1 MQGGSPPS
9 TIFSRAAPPLMQTYP
24 PQERFYEEEAEQEI
38 NLRDYLLILRK
49 RKFIVFTLLALVFL
63 TTAIVTFSTT
73 PIYTSAVE
81 VLIERN
87 RGTPGLEN
95 QYYSYDP
102 DFLETQS
109 SIVKSSKVARRVVD
123 SLKLATT
130 YRSYFLEEKKGG
142 EPTFFDTIRESIRE
156 SLSSLLTT
164 VKKFG
169 EEPTGQGAGQALVA
183 TEPMSEEDLI
193 ASVIQGRLMVSTV
206 KNTKIINI
214 SYSDKSPAIAK
225 LVADAVAKA
234 YMDELLD
241 MKLTTSR
248 YTLQWMTSKAQEER
262 NKLEASE
269 KAMQEYMRAN
279 DLVTIENKL
288 AITPQRLSEFS
299 SQLSKAQTDR
309 KTLEG
314 ILRQVE
320 ASGKNVAQL
329 ENIPTFADNAVLK
342 GAREALFKA
351 RQNISDLSKKY
362 GEKHPLMIKANDELA
377 ELLTQQQAEVNR
389 VIAATR
395 NAYELAKSQ
404 EKNLDELLG
413 TTKNELLNLNEKFIQ
428 YSIMKRDVDANRV
441 VYEALTA
448 NIKKEGVTEQSQSV
462 NVWVIKNAAFPGG
475 PSKPNKKR
483 NLALGLILGLMA
495 GVGCAFLIEYLD
507 NTVKSDKDFESRYGV
522 TVLGTIEKLKEKGK
536 KIESYIVQKP
546 LSPMAESYRLVRS
559 GLLLSSAEQPP
570 KTILVTSMGQGEGKT
585 STTINIARVFSQGG
599 KKILII
605 DCDLRRPRV
614 HSVFSMQN
622 EKGLSNYLTG
632 TLQENIIH
640 KVAGEEIFAITSGP
654 IPPNPSELVGSKR
667 LKNLLEKMR
676 DHFDFII
683 VDSPPVQ
690 LVTDSLTL
698 SHLVDGTLVV
708 VKAGSTTY
716 DTVQSGLKKLRD
728 VQCRILGVVLNG
740 VGKHHG
746 GGYYYSGYS
755 SYYAKD
761 DTPS

>member
-1 MQGGSPPS
+1 M
-9 TIFSRAAPPLMQTYP
+9 LMQTHP
-24 PQERFYEEEAEQEI
+24 QQERFYEEEVEQETH
-38 NLRDYLLILRK
+38 LRDYFNILLK
-49 RKFIVFTLLALVFL
+49 RKSIVFSLLGLVFL
-63 TTAIVTFSTT
+63 TTVLVTFSAT

-95 QYYSYDP
+95 QYFSYEH
-102 DFLETQS
+102 DFLETQA
-109 SIVKSSKVARRVVD
+109 SIVKSAKVARRVVD

-130 YRSYFLEEKKGG
+130 YRGYFLEKKKGD
-142 EPTFFDTIRESIRE
+142 PTFFESIRE
-156 SLSSLLTT
+156 NVNESLGNLADNMSKMVEEPAGNKRGEALLTI
-164 VKKFG
+164 
-169 EEPTGQGAGQALVA
+169 
-183 TEPMSEEDLI
+183 EDLSDEDQVVAI
-193 ASVIQGRLMVSTV
+193 IKENLEVKSV
-206 KNTKIINI
+206 KNTKIISI

-241 MKLTTSR
+241 MKLTSSR
-248 YTLQWMTSKAQEER
+248 YALQWMTAKAQEER
-262 NKLEASE
+262 TKLEASE
-269 KAMQEYMRAN
+269 KSMQEYMRAN

-299 SQLSKAQTDR
+299 SQLSKAQTER

-314 ILRQVE
+314 ILRQIE

-329 ENIPTFADNAVLK
+329 ENIPTFADNGVLK
-342 GAREALFKA
+342 GVREALFKA

-362 GEKHPLMIKANDELA
+362 GEKHPLMIKANDEMA
-377 ELLTQQQAEVNR
+377 ELLKQQQAEVNR

-404 EKNLDELLG
+404 ETNLEGLL
-413 TTKNELLNLNEKFIQ
+413 TVTKNELLNLNEKFIQ

-462 NVWVIKNAAFPGG
+462 NIWVIKNAALPEA

-495 GVGCAFLIEYLD
+495 GIGCAFLIEYLD
-507 NTVKSDKDFESRYGV
+507 NTIKSDKDFEVRYGL
-522 TVLGTIEKLKEKGK
+522 TVLGTVEKLKEKGK

-559 GLLLSSAEQPP
+559 GLLLSSPERPP

-599 KKILII
+599 NKVLII

-614 HSVFSMQN
+614 HSVFSIQN
-622 EKGLSNYLTG
+622 EKGLSNYLSG
-632 TLQENIIH
+632 NLQENIIH

-667 LKNLLEKMR
+667 LKNFLEKMQ
-676 DHFDFII
+676 DHFDFILI
-683 VDSPPVQ
+683 DSPPVQ

-708 VKAGSTTY
+708 VMAGETTY
-716 DTVQSGLKKLRD
+716 DMVQSGLKKLRD

-740 VGKHHG
+740 VGKHHS

-761 DTPS
+761 DTSA

>member
-1 MQGGSPPS
+1 MQN
-9 TIFSRAAPPLMQTYP
+9 YP
-24 PQERFYEEEAEQEI
+24 TPQERFYEEEAEQEI
-38 NLRDYLLILRK
+38 HLRDYLLILQK
-49 RKFIVFTLLALVFL
+49 RKFIVLTLLALVFL

-87 RGTPGLEN
+87 RGTPGLES
-95 QYYSYDP
+95 QYYYYDP

-109 SIVKSSKVARRVVD
+109 SIVKSAKVARRVVD

-130 YRSYFLEEKKGG
+130 YRSYFLEEKKD
-142 EPTFFDTIRESIRE
+142 EPSFFASIRAGIRE
-156 SLSSLLTT
+156 SLGSLLAT
-164 VKKFG
+164 VKKIG
-169 EEPTGQGAGQALVA
+169 EEPTGQGDGEPLVVS
-183 TEPMSEEDLI
+183 EPMTDEDLI
-193 ASVIQGRLMVSTV
+193 ASMIQGRLLVSPV
-206 KNTKIINI
+206 KNTKIISI

-248 YTLQWMTSKAQEER
+248 YALQWMTAKAQEER

-288 AITPQRLSEFS
+288 AITPQRLSDFS
-299 SQLSKAQTDR
+299 SQLSKVQAER
-309 KTLEG
+309 KNLEG
-314 ILRQVE
+314 ILRQIE
-320 ASGKNVAQL
+320 AAGKNVAQL
-329 ENIPTFADNAVLK
+329 ENIPSFADNAVLK
-342 GAREALFKA
+342 GVREALFKA
-351 RQNISDLSKKY
+351 RQNIGDLSKKY
-362 GEKHPLMIKANDELA
+362 GEKHPLMIKANDELS
-377 ELLTQQQAEVNR
+377 ELQGQQQAEVNR

-404 EKNLDELLG
+404 EKNLEDLLAS
-413 TTKNELLNLNEKFIQ
+413 TKSELLNLNEKFIQ

-462 NVWVIKNAAFPGG
+462 NVWVIKNASLPGG

-483 NLALGLILGLMA
+483 NLALGLVLGLMA
-495 GVGCAFLIEYLD
+495 GIGCAFLIEYLD
-507 NTVKSDKDFESRYGV
+507 NTIKSDKDFETRYGLS
-522 TVLGTIEKLKEKGK
+522 VLGTIEKLKEKSK

-546 LSPMAESYRLVRS
+546 ISPIAESYRLVRS
-559 GLLLSSAEQPP
+559 GLLLSSPEEPP
-570 KTILVTSMGQGEGKT
+570 RTILVTSMGQGEGKT
-585 STTINIARVFSQGG
+585 STTINIARVFAQGG
-599 KKILII
+599 KKVLII

-614 HSVFSMQN
+614 HTVFSMQN
-622 EKGLSNYLTG
+622 DKGLSNYLSG
-632 TLQENIIH
+632 NLQENIIH

-654 IPPNPSELVGSKR
+654 IPPNPSDLVGSKR
-667 LKNLLEKMR
+667 LRTLLEKMR
-676 DHFDFII
+676 EHFDFII
-683 VDSPPVQ
+683 IDSPPVQ
-690 LVTDSLTL
+690 LVTDSLVL
-698 SHLVDGTLVV
+698 SHLVDGTLLV
-708 VKAGSTTY
+708 VKAGGTTY
-716 DTVQSGLKKLRD
+716 DMVQSGLKKLRD

-740 VGKHHG
+740 VGKNHG

-761 DTPS
+761 DTPA